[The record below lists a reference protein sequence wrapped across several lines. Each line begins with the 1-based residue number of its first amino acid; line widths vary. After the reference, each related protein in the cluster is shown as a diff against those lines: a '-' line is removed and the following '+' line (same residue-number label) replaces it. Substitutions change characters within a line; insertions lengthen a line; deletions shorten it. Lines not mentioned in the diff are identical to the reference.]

1 MSIKDL
7 TEYCMNMI
15 KLYPTL
21 KDEMED
27 FYVLA
32 LDEIEA
38 GESQHNECE
47 LAVCSIEQLIQK
59 L

>member
-7 TEYCMNMI
+7 TEYCMDMI
-15 KLYPTL
+15 KLYPKL
-21 KDEMED
+21 KDEIED
-27 FYVLA
+27 LYVLA

-47 LAVCSIEQLIQK
+47 LAFCSIKQLIQN

>member
-1 MSIKDL
+1 
-7 TEYCMNMI
+7 MNMI

-21 KDEMED
+21 KDEIED

-47 LAVCSIEQLIQK
+47 LAVCSIEQLIQN